1 MNTTDVIAVYRNRRT
16 GQYRIQPYARLS
28 NGSSQPFGDQVWLP
42 MEITNEELLTAVLDN
57 LAKNNQQLYKK
68 GLEPKI
74 TDAEWRR
81 ELREDQQIGIYR
93 LANEFRIIPFRRKGS
108 GFGSIDEMTSTV
120 SSEEFLRRGGDI
132 IRMLFDEIP

>member
-1 MNTTDVIAVYRNRRT
+1 MNKADVVAIYRNRRT
-16 GQYRIQPYARLS
+16 GQYRIQPFARLS
-28 NGSSQPFGDQVWLP
+28 NGSSQPFGEQVTLP
-42 MEITNEELLTAVLDN
+42 PKVSSEELLRAVLDN
-57 LAKNNQQLYKK
+57 LAKNSLQFYKE

-81 ELREDQQIGIYR
+81 ELREEQQIGIYR

-120 SSEEFLRRGGDI
+120 SNEEFLRKGGEI
-132 IRMLFDEIP
+132 IRVIFDGMP